1 MNKQVNNGALWQGG
15 RTIGGAASTA
25 SKVYPTPNTANNQ
38 TSSLS
43 RLLPNAALAATP
55 YQRSYVTPEVTKPTT
70 SGVVTQHL
78 HPEPT
83 PYLGLPRRPDA
94 SNKSLG

>member
-1 MNKQVNNGALWQGG
+1 MNKQANNGSLWQGG

-43 RLLPNAALAATP
+43 RLPNAALAATP

-70 SGVVTQHL
+70 SGVVTQQL

-83 PYLGLPRRPDA
+83 PFLGLPRRPGA